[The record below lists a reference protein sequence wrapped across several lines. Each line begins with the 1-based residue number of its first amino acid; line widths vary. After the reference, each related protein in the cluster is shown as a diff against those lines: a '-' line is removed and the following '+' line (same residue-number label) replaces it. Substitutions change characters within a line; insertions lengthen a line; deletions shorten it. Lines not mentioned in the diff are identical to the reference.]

1 MPALWPKFIPDLA
14 NTIMS
19 QQFTKPGGAILSY
32 PLPKVGTDQ
41 VPIFPPSGDLIK
53 SIAPGN
59 PINAQLTTN
68 PAGMIN
74 AINLAPL
81 SGRYDFGKAVAQHY
95 IDAVKGAPKAQTPFG
110 AFHENNGLAELI
122 LKEGYGIAFER
133 LLKEG
138 DIPLMDQYDEDGNL
152 TEMGKESH
160 PAYAD
165 FCPDV
170 AAPPTEEELEEER
183 KKNALAFNKFVDEQK
198 SEYNLRK
205 FKFYQ
210 FPCLLGTET
219 QEELEIIFATRILLG
234 YEFMNTKAKRW
245 DYFTWACHLGKESYE
260 LRYNGNQRYQNISP
274 RVRTDITNA
283 GYDWKKL
290 ADQVSRYVKRAL
302 LEAHPA
308 ITGNIGNPSWGDGYV
323 FGFNSATK
331 KRFYRDPTKP
341 IQYPTLKDRSGKGI
355 SPDFCPINQYKIQV
369 PYDFEEDSQRPKILT
384 SNVVATFTYYP
395 NKRTGGLPYVGDI
408 NKVIFGRGSFDTAG
422 GGENKYIKTTSW
434 VKNKYEEFEWEKHW
448 IKVPEAKLR
457 AASTK
462 PDAQAEF
469 FKIDPKPEGTLFKF
483 EFYKAK
489 CAKNAAAGC
498 EEDAAVVDFPFA
510 PSGTT
515 PGGKSFS
522 GDPYEMMAKV
532 TIAYW
537 YACIVKP
544 FGPMPAALPAM
555 INAPLGGL
563 YIPIYYGS
571 ANRLA
576 NHLRKAWATGK
587 TFDKV
592 PITQPPAFATATAV
606 AGAYALHLLEF
617 KLLYLGGIPTPVGP
631 IPMVGFVPV
640 VF

>member
-1 MPALWPKFIPDLA
+1 MPALWPKFIPELA

-19 QQFTKPGGAILSY
+19 QQFTKPGGAIVSY

-110 AFHENNGLAELI
+110 AFHANNGLAELI

-133 LLKEG
+133 LLREG

-160 PAYAD
+160 PAYSD

-170 AAPPTEEELEEER
+170 DAPPDEEELAEME
-183 KKNALAFNKFVDEQK
+183 KKNDKAFNQFVADRK
-198 SEYNLRK
+198 TEYNLYK
-205 FKFYQ
+205 FKFFQ
-210 FPCLLGTET
+210 FPCLFGGET
-219 QEELEIIFATRILLG
+219 QSELEAIFAARLLQQF
-234 YEFMNTKAKRW
+234 ERLTNKNTKW
-245 DYFTWACHLGKESYE
+245 EFYIWLACLGSENYSNSSGFGGNW
-260 LRYNGNQRYQNISP
+260 NGMPYPNVNSKARSDISS
-274 RVRTDITNA
+274 A
-283 GYDWKKL
+283 GYDWQSLVDNVSQLCIDAIHEVHPEEEESTTTFFNTNLLRTRIKK
-290 ADQVSRYVKRAL
+290 
-302 LEAHPA
+302 
-308 ITGNIGNPSWGDGYV
+308 
-323 FGFNSATK
+323 
-331 KRFYRDPTKP
+331 DPTGP
-341 IQYPTLKDRSGKGI
+341 ITLPHDL
-355 SPDFCPINQYKIQV
+355 DCPLNEYKIQV
-369 PYDFEEDSQRPKILT
+369 PYDFEHSPPENPSQRPKVLT
-384 SNVVATFTYYP
+384 SNVVATFSWYP
-395 NKRTGGLPYVGDI
+395 GVRSGNFAANAEGVVTNAPRFTK
-408 NKVIFGRGSFDTAG
+408 S
-422 GGENKYIKTTSW
+422 TSW
-434 VKNKYEEFEWEKHW
+434 VKSKYEVAEWKAKW
-448 IKVPEAKLR
+448 RKVPANKL
-457 AASTK
+457 AAAAQK
-462 PDAQAEF
+462 PDAQAAF
-469 FKIDPKPEGTLFKF
+469 FEIDPKPEGTLFKF
-483 EFYKAK
+483 EYHKAK
-489 CAKNAAAGC
+489 CAKEAAAAC
-498 EEDAAVVDFPFA
+498 EEEMEAVDHPWE
-510 PSGTT
+510 PSGST
-515 PGGKSFS
+515 PGGKSYS
-522 GDPYEMMAKV
+522 GDPYMMMARV

-576 NHLRKAWATGK
+576 NNLRKAWNTGK
-587 TFDKV
+587 VFNKV
-592 PITQPPAFATATAV
+592 PMTQPPAFATSTAV

-631 IPMVGFVPV
+631 VPMVGFVPV

>member
-1 MPALWPKFIPDLA
+1 MPALWPKFIPELA

-59 PINAQLTTN
+59 PINGQLTTN

-110 AFHENNGLAELI
+110 AFHANNGLAELI

-152 TEMGKESH
+152 TQMGKESH

-170 AAPPTEEELEEER
+170 DAPPDEEELAEMR
-183 KKNALAFNKFVDEQK
+183 KKNDLAFNKFVDSK
-198 SEYNLRK
+198 KTEYNLHK
-205 FKFYQ
+205 FRFFQ
-210 FPCLLGTET
+210 FPCLLGGES
-219 QEELEIIFATRILLG
+219 QSDLEKIFASRLLQQFERITNRTTKW
-234 YEFMNTKAKRW
+234 EFYIW
-245 DYFTWACHLGKESYE
+245 VACLGKENYSNSSGFGGGWSGMPYP
-260 LRYNGNQRYQNISP
+260 NINTQA
-274 RVRTDITNA
+274 RTDINAA
-283 GYDWKKL
+283 GYDWRKL
-290 ADQVSRYVKRAL
+290 ADNVSKLVTDAILEVHPERETNTSMFFNTSVLKRRIKADPSGPITL
-302 LEAHPA
+302 PHNLE
-308 ITGNIGNPSWGDGYV
+308 
-323 FGFNSATK
+323 
-331 KRFYRDPTKP
+331 
-341 IQYPTLKDRSGKGI
+341 
-355 SPDFCPINQYKIQV
+355 CPLNEYKIQV
-369 PYDFEEDSQRPKILT
+369 PYDFEHSPPENPSARPKVLT
-384 SNVVATFTYYP
+384 SNVVATFSWYP
-395 NKRTGGLPYVGDI
+395 NKRTG
-408 NKVIFGRGSFDTAG
+408 SFSISNANDPPIITNAPKFTKT
-422 GGENKYIKTTSW
+422 ENW
-434 VKNKYEEFEWEKHW
+434 VKSKYENDEWKNHW
-448 IKVPEAKLR
+448 RKVPANKL
-457 AASTK
+457 AAAAQK
-462 PDAQAEF
+462 PDAQAAF
-469 FKIDPKPEGTLFKF
+469 FEIDPKPEGTLFKF
-483 EFYKAK
+483 EYHKAK
-489 CAKNAAAGC
+489 CAKEAAAAC
-498 EEDAAVVDFPFA
+498 EEDAAAVDHPFE

-576 NHLRKAWATGK
+576 NNLRKAWNTGK
-587 TFDKV
+587 VFNKV
-592 PITQPPAFATATAV
+592 PMTQPPAFATSTAV

-631 IPMVGFVPV
+631 VPMVGFVPV

>member
-1 MPALWPKFIPDLA
+1 MPALWPKFIPELA

-59 PINAQLTTN
+59 PINGQLTTN

-110 AFHENNGLAELI
+110 AFHANNGLAELI

-170 AAPPTEEELEEER
+170 DAPPDEEELAEMR
-183 KKNALAFNKFVDEQK
+183 KKNDLAFNKFVDSK
-198 SEYNLRK
+198 KTEYNLHK
-205 FKFYQ
+205 FRFFQ
-210 FPCLLGTET
+210 FPCLVGGES
-219 QEELEIIFATRILLG
+219 QSELEAIFAARLLQQFERITNK
-234 YEFMNTKAKRW
+234 NTKWEFYIWLACLGSENYSNSSGFGGGWSGMPYPNINSQAKS
-245 DYFTWACHLGKESYE
+245 D
-260 LRYNGNQRYQNISP
+260 ISA
-274 RVRTDITNA
+274 A
-283 GYDWKKL
+283 GYDWRKL
-290 ADQVSRYVKRAL
+290 ADNVSKLCIDAIHEVHPPEEENSLTYFNTTL
-302 LEAHPA
+302 LRNRIKKNPTGP
-308 ITGNIGNPSWGDGYV
+308 ITLPHDL
-323 FGFNSATK
+323 
-331 KRFYRDPTKP
+331 D
-341 IQYPTLKDRSGKGI
+341 
-355 SPDFCPINQYKIQV
+355 CPLNEWKLQV
-369 PYDFEEDSQRPKILT
+369 PYDFEHMPPENPSQRPKVLT
-384 SNVVATFTYYP
+384 SNVVATFSWYP
-395 NKRTGGLPYVGDI
+395 GVRSGN
-408 NKVIFGRGSFDTAG
+408 FTANAEG
-422 GGENKYIKTTSW
+422 VVTNAPKFTKTKNW
-434 VKNKYEEFEWEKHW
+434 VKSKYENDEWKNHW
-448 IKVPEAKLR
+448 RKVPANKL
-457 AASTK
+457 AAAAQK
-462 PDAQAEF
+462 PDAQAAF
-469 FKIDPKPEGTLFKF
+469 FEIDPKPEGTLFKF
-483 EFYKAK
+483 EYHKAK
-489 CAKNAAAGC
+489 CAKEAAAAC
-498 EEDAAVVDFPFA
+498 EEDAAAVDHPFE

-576 NHLRKAWATGK
+576 NNLRKAWNTGK
-587 TFDKV
+587 VFNKV
-592 PITQPPAFATATAV
+592 PMTQPPAFATSTAV

-631 IPMVGFVPV
+631 VPMVGFVPV